1 MRKLLSLV
9 FFTMLLCTPT
19 KAQDVLNY
27 MMHNALETVNDTTK
41 SLFERKV
48 AIFKYDELTYIRG
61 KILPAA
67 DMLSG
72 NMNVDTLNAKIK
84 QLNELSYAMHQYLQ
98 LYFKRLD
105 ECKKKNRDKVI
116 FFFKRATID
125 SPLFNDED
133 KELVNTYY
141 DRDDYPLQFCLDCD
155 WEKALGVIRN
165 IDWSKY

>member
-1 MRKLLSLV
+1 
-9 FFTMLLCTPT
+9 
-19 KAQDVLNY
+19 
-27 MMHNALETVNDTTK
+27 
-41 SLFERKV
+41 
-48 AIFKYDELTYIRG
+48 
-61 KILPAA
+61 
-67 DMLSG
+67 
-72 NMNVDTLNAKIK
+72 
-84 QLNELSYAMHQYLQ
+84 MHQYLQ

-105 ECKKKNRDKVI
+105 ECKKKNRDKVM

-133 KELVNTYY
+133 KELVNAYY